1 MKFVNI
7 KQFAVMKKCS
17 RETIYNAAKRGE
29 VDIDRSAGFPV
40 VYLTEKNLNW
50 KSGQNTGRPKKGIL
64 NIS

>member
-1 MKFVNI
+1 MKFFNI
-7 KQFAVMKKCS
+7 KQFAVLKKCS

-50 KSGQNTGRPKKGIL
+50 MPGQKIGRPKKEIL
-64 NIS
+64 YIS

>member
-7 KQFAVMKKCS
+7 KQFAAMKKCS

-29 VDIDRSAGFPV
+29 VDIDRSNGFPV
-40 VYLTEKNLNW
+40 IYLTVKNLNW
-50 KSGQNTGRPKKGIL
+50 MPGQNTGRPKKGIL